1 MSFYTDLYNVDE
13 RYVAQP
19 RDNLYY
25 IGVAIALASAVVDGF
40 LNVAINMCQEVPS
53 IVLLWWTG
61 FGGLFVSFVSF
72 TFDENARIFTSHVVD
87 IPYTDWLIY
96 IFIGVGGIAAYFCMT
111 KSLQMIDPTV
121 VAFIRALEIV
131 FAYIIQVAII
141 QQIPAVMSIIG
152 ASLVLLSV
160 FAMALHDKIMA
171 MLPDKIKF
179 LF

>member
-13 RYVAQP
+13 RYIAQP
-19 RDNLYY
+19 HDHLYY
-25 IGVAIALASAVVDGF
+25 IGVAIALSSAVVDGF

-61 FGGLFVSFVSF
+61 FGGLLVSFVSF
-72 TFDENARIFTSHVVD
+72 TFDADARIFSPQIVD
-87 IPYTDWLIY
+87 ISCTDWIIY
-96 IFIGVGGIAAYFCMT
+96 ILIGLGGIAAYFCMT

-121 VAFIRALEIV
+121 VAFVRALEIV
-131 FAYIIQVAII
+131 FAYVIQIAIV
-141 QQIPAVMSIIG
+141 QQIPALLSIIG